1 MSQALPSPHT
11 LTHVLLALKLSIA
24 ATCFVLYGILC
35 SCIVALG
42 SSRPLLTNGGGGGG
56 GSLWGSLRTRQP
68 THPPKL
74 THPPTHPEP
83 PLPPH
88 RGGGAGLCCYNQLV
102 TQKPCVFA
110 QKKFCPSVTMRSL
123 NSSIAELAVTL
134 VVDHCTGNLGSV
146 GSIPTACRPEVF
158 RIPDNLAESV
168 PAPTQLLCQAHQGCR
183 PTHPPTHP
191 PRP

>member
-1 MSQALPSPHT
+1 M
-11 LTHVLLALKLSIA
+11 
-24 ATCFVLYGILC
+24 G
-35 SCIVALG
+35 G
-42 SSRPLLTNGGGGGG
+42 RPLLTNGGGGGG
-56 GSLWGSLRTRQP
+56 GGSLWGCLRTRQP

-83 PLPPH
+83 PL
-88 RGGGAGLCCYNQLV
+88 RGGGSVLLQSAGN
-102 TQKPCVFA
+102 TKPCVFA
-110 QKKFCPSVTMRSL
+110 EKKICPSVTMRSL

-191 PRP
+191 PTPTLTPPLGGSRHFGPNCPKPK